1 MNDVAKT
8 GGAFLRVESV
18 EENRIE
24 RSKREEQKR
33 EEQRAMDKRRAM
45 SRRAMYA
52 LALAA
57 GAGGLIYMVL
67 NSLIDMKIGVFLLA
81 AVSAVCGRGTA

>member
-1 MNDVAKT
+1 MNGMNDKAKT
-8 GGAFLRVESV
+8 GGAYLRAESV

-24 RSKREEQKR
+24 RSKRD
-33 EEQRAMDKRRAM
+33 EQRAMDKRRAM